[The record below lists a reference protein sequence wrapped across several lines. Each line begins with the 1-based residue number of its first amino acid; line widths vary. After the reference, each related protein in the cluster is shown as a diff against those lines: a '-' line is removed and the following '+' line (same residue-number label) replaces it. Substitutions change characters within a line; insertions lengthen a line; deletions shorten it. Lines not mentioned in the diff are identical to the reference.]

1 MQKIFTR
8 KTGDIDKIEAAKLKS
23 FGRHREEGEEFEPFL
38 KMARATFEGW
48 LSKKLVELNIDDEV
62 FSPYIIDLLDGD
74 DPEFEVKEGL
84 SAILLSDILDDEV
97 VIENTMK
104 EILLKWSNHAEAS
117 NVDEVKDIDVG
128 AELDISGKMHQIMEE
143 ARIASRAKKEKDKQD
158 RENQKKQGEDR
169 KKKAQQ
175 KVAKGER
182 RA

>member
-1 MQKIFTR
+1 
-8 KTGDIDKIEAAKLKS
+8 
-23 FGRHREEGEEFEPFL
+23 
-38 KMARATFEGW
+38 MARATFEGW

-128 AELDISGKMHQIMEE
+128 AELDISGKMHQIM
-143 ARIASRAKKEKDKQD
+143 KD
-158 RENQKKQGEDR
+158 G
-169 KKKAQQ
+169 
-175 KVAKGER
+175 GR
-182 RA
+182 RRR